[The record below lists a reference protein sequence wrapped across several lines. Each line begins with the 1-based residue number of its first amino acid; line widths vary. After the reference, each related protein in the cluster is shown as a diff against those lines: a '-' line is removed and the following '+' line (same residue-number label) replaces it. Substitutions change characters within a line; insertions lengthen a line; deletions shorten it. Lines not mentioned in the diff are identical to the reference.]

1 MRKNLLNDS
10 TREGIVVSDL
20 TDTKKLGQS
29 DIVIAIG
36 SPDGD
41 SDAVVYGMI
50 TSVSEKLS
58 VDRKSVV

>member
-1 MRKNLLNDS
+1 M
-10 TREGIVVSDL
+10 VSDL

-36 SPDGD
+36 SPAGD

-50 TSVSEKLS
+50 TSVSEKTIGS
-58 VDRKSVV
+58 GY